1 MCKSFPLTHQTF
13 PWKHLAQTQSTCY
26 LLFWLFFVLP
36 PPLLPSPQLHVKT
49 ASWSITPS
57 PSIMDCWNF
66 HHPQLHVPTVGTVS
80 CSGSPFPPA
89 TCCWHCFLWS
99 PSLIYSLLNLSW
111 SPSLSSV
118 TCFLVSSPCNLL
130 VELFLILNLYYFN
143 YLLLELFLG
152 PPLSPVTSH
161 LLLELFLGYLPL
173 LLKLFLISLPLP
185 ISYLLLELFP
195 GLLCL
200 VEGVPHLVQP
210 CL

>member
-1 MCKSFPLTHQTF
+1 MNISFEFTHLKERLSTF
-13 PWKHLAQTQSTCY
+13 LGY
-26 LLFWLFFVLP
+26 L
-36 PPLLPSPQLHVKT
+36 KT
-49 ASWSITPS
+49 ASWSIKPS
-57 PSIMDCWNF
+57 PSIMDCWDFPNS
-66 HHPQLHVPTVGTVS
+66 QLPTVGTVS
-80 CSGSPFPPA
+80 CSGSPA

-118 TCFLVSSPCNLL
+118 TCFLAPPPPCNLL

-143 YLLLELFLG
+143 YLLMKLFLG
-152 PPLSPVTSH
+152 PPPSLVTSH
-161 LLLELFLGYLPL
+161 LLLELFLGYLPML
-173 LLKLFLISLPLP
+173 LEVFLILLPLP